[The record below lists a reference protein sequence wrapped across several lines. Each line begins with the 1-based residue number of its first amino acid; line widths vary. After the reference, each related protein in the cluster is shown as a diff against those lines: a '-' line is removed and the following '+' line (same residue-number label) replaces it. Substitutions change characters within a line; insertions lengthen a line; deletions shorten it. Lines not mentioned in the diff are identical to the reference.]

1 MEWLHIFIVFGIF
14 EVIRAAQNSSS
25 SAGNP
30 TYLVSVSRVVR
41 PDTPTTLSVT
51 VLTGSPVTVI
61 SEIIL
66 GNTSVAH
73 TQSTIKG
80 GSTKMQVLPPI
91 PEDDWSYLYPY
102 KLIVTGY
109 IGDTLIF
116 ANSTVLHSSPRNMS
130 ILLQTD
136 KPGYRP
142 EESVK
147 IRAVVISPNGKPCD
161 EDIDL
166 VIMDPRG
173 NIVQQWLSMDTVLGT
188 VDKEFQLS
196 QNPPLGRWKIVATA
210 NEVTQ
215 DKPFHVDHHV
225 VRKFEVLVEAP
236 KVLYYKDRL
245 TSSVTAQYY
254 YGKPVVGNIS
264 VVYIHSLHGIKT
276 YYEEQ
281 QMIYGTSR
289 LSLDVPDLY
298 RDNNSN
304 HYTDPYHIGLETSD
318 YIDINVQ
325 VTELLTGNAYSD
337 IARVSIVM
345 SRYGL
350 EFQQYDPIIK
360 PSLNFSAQLRLF
372 TYNDHPL
379 APVDLNRTVTITVR
393 EESAS
398 PWNPRQTPRSNSSG
412 SPNSSHPVSNFPYPS
427 GTISVKTLN
436 LSVPADGLIPL
447 HVQLSKNVTMVIIEA
462 QYEDV
467 DETLQLHTSY
477 SSPSNSYIQLRS
489 TNTPQIEK
497 PLHLIV
503 ESNFPLTVFHYVVT
517 VRGQVVAVGTL
528 NSSLFVLSPT
538 VSWIPLANV
547 LVYLIRSD
555 GEVINA
561 ALDISFTR
569 ILRNDVSLR
578 WEKDRAEPSQVVSL
592 SVSVLEAD
600 SLVGILVVDKGSKD
614 SDRSNDIT
622 EEEVMEELTKYAR
635 DEALDAM
642 MGMGDPY
649 SVFMVNGVT
658 VLTDARMS
666 GHTEPLTHEISRP
679 GRAQIPALEAEGK
692 EEPHCCRTS
701 WLWLYINMSI
711 STTESFPLT
720 VPNSMMSWVATAF
733 VISKNLGLGLSAPV
747 ELEVFK
753 HFFLYLNLPPYIIRG
768 EVLLLEVSIFNRV
781 DWHLEVVVILD
792 ESNMFD
798 LVTSE
803 GAVSL
808 AVATH
813 RVRVW
818 GKSHATVFFP
828 IRATEL
834 GHMPISLRALA
845 LYTSDSV
852 FHTIL
857 VKPEGMEQSF
867 TQTLFMEFAPTKTTL
882 SRDLEF
888 HFPAAV
894 VEGSQRAQVTVVG
907 DILGPSISGLD
918 SLIQM
923 PCGCGEQNMV
933 YFAPAVYVLQYLS
946 RVGQLDEE
954 TLSRALG
961 YMEQGY
967 QRELSYQRLDGSFS
981 AFGDI
986 DPSGSTW
993 LTAFVLKCFVQA
1005 QPFIFIDTAVLTK
1018 AAGWLRAQQTPTGAF
1033 QEPGRVIH
1041 TQLLDGLGGQLSL
1054 TAYVLVAVL
1063 EDPEYTNIFAGQ
1075 ISGAVDYLTFKLKQG
1090 ISSSYSLCLVTY
1102 ALTLAHSPFAGTA
1115 LTELMN
1121 RAQVHDGVPM
1131 WSSPDDSLA
1140 TSWQPP
1146 TADIEMAA
1154 YVLLTLYRQGIPEQG
1169 YALMKWLLQQRNY
1182 MGGFGSTQDTV
1193 IALQALSAYA
1203 TLSSSEQI
1211 NLAIRVTSATATVAS
1226 FTVDRNNYLQ
1236 YQSQEIEAKEKLH
1249 IEVSASGRGF
1259 ALFQLT
1265 TFYNIEAQEMTHR
1278 LHDAYTHEAFDLYI
1292 HIIDFDLYSVSIHI
1306 IFRLKENKVVNQT
1319 SMTILEVGLLT
1330 GFGLAQEG
1338 IPLNDLV
1345 RRVETSPGKV
1355 ILYLDSVKTTDASV
1369 LIPTTLEFKV
1379 TGVQEAAVVIYDYYE
1394 PRRKT
1399 VRTYMSETRHKM
1411 AFCDFC
1417 GEDCSQCDLQTQPVY
1432 NTVFSSHALRCV
1444 PQSLAL
1450 LLLLSLAL
1458 CF

>member
-1 MEWLHIFIVFGIF
+1 MVIVTASGVTFIGICKLREQIKHQWLRQHYQQF
-14 EVIRAAQNSSS
+14 
-25 SAGNP
+25 
-30 TYLVSVSRVVR
+30 Y
-41 PDTPTTLSVT
+41 
-51 VLTGSPVTVI
+51 
-61 SEIIL
+61 
-66 GNTSVAH
+66 
-73 TQSTIKG
+73 
-80 GSTKMQVLPPI
+80 
-91 PEDDWSYLYPY
+91 DWSYLYPY

-166 VIMDPRG
+166 DPRG

-210 NEVTQ
+210 NV
-215 DKPFHVDHHV
+215 
-225 VRKFEVLVEAP
+225 
-236 KVLYYKDRL
+236 
-245 TSSVTAQYY
+245 
-254 YGKPVVGNIS
+254 
-264 VVYIHSLHGIKT
+264 
-276 YYEEQ
+276 
-281 QMIYGTSR
+281 
-289 LSLDVPDLY
+289 
-298 RDNNSN
+298 
-304 HYTDPYHIGLETSD
+304 
-318 YIDINVQ
+318 
-325 VTELLTGNAYSD
+325 
-337 IARVSIVM
+337 
-345 SRYGL
+345 
-350 EFQQYDPIIK
+350 
-360 PSLNFSAQLRLF
+360 SLNFPDIHFLWLHNIINMYCFKLKPSFHFFGYHLSFCAVGSGQWL
-372 TYNDHPL
+372 D
-379 APVDLNRTVTITVR
+379 
-393 EESAS
+393 
-398 PWNPRQTPRSNSSG
+398 RQTERER
-412 SPNSSHPVSNFPYPS
+412 V
-427 GTISVKTLN
+427 ISKF
-436 LSVPADGLIPL
+436 S
-447 HVQLSKNVTMVIIEA
+447 
-462 QYEDV
+462 
-467 DETLQLHTSY
+467 
-477 SSPSNSYIQLRS
+477 
-489 TNTPQIEK
+489 
-497 PLHLIV
+497 
-503 ESNFPLTVFHYVVT
+503 
-517 VRGQVVAVGTL
+517 
-528 NSSLFVLSPT
+528 SSLC
-538 VSWIPLANV
+538 PL
-547 LVYLIRSD
+547 Y
-555 GEVINA
+555 
-561 ALDISFTR
+561 
-569 ILRNDVSLR
+569 
-578 WEKDRAEPSQVVSL
+578 
-592 SVSVLEAD
+592 
-600 SLVGILVVDKGSKD
+600 
-614 SDRSNDIT
+614 
-622 EEEVMEELTKYAR
+622 Y
-635 DEALDAM
+635 
-642 MGMGDPY
+642 
-649 SVFMVNGVT
+649 
-658 VLTDARMS
+658 
-666 GHTEPLTHEISRP
+666 
-679 GRAQIPALEAEGK
+679 
-692 EEPHCCRTS
+692 
-701 WLWLYINMSI
+701 SI

-781 DWHLEVVVILD
+781 DWHLEVSSTLYTASSCFI
-792 ESNMFD
+792 SRIII
-798 LVTSE
+798 
-803 GAVSL
+803 
-808 AVATH
+808 ATH

-1226 FTVDRNNYLQ
+1226 LIRQ
-1236 YQSQEIEAKEKLH
+1236 IEAKEKLH

-1292 HIIDFDLYSVSIHI
+1292 HIIDFDLYSV
-1306 IFRLKENKVVNQT
+1306 VNQT

-1355 ILYLDSVKTTDASV
+1355 ILYLDSVSLQCHFVFTFRSCFYSGT
-1369 LIPTTLEFKV
+1369 
-1379 TGVQEAAVVIYDYYE
+1379 AVVF
-1394 PRRKT
+1394 
-1399 VRTYMSETRHKM
+1399 VH
-1411 AFCDFC
+1411 
-1417 GEDCSQCDLQTQPVY
+1417 
-1432 NTVFSSHALRCV
+1432 N
-1444 PQSLAL
+1444 
-1450 LLLLSLAL
+1450 
-1458 CF
+1458 

>member
-1 MEWLHIFIVFGIF
+1 M
-14 EVIRAAQNSSS
+14 R
-25 SAGNP
+25 
-30 TYLVSVSRVVR
+30 
-41 PDTPTTLSVT
+41 
-51 VLTGSPVTVI
+51 
-61 SEIIL
+61 SEIKRDNQ
-66 GNTSVAH
+66 NTSENK
-73 TQSTIKG
+73 TDITR
-80 GSTKMQVLPPI
+80 I

-166 VIMDPRG
+166 DPRG

-210 NEVTQ
+210 NVSLNFP
-215 DKPFHVDHHV
+215 DIHFLWLHNIINMYCFKLKPSFHFFGYHLS
-225 VRKFEVLVEAP
+225 FCA
-236 KVLYYKDRL
+236 
-245 TSSVTAQYY
+245 
-254 YGKPVVGNIS
+254 VGS
-264 VVYIHSLHGIKT
+264 GQWL
-276 YYEEQ
+276 
-281 QMIYGTSR
+281 
-289 LSLDVPDLY
+289 
-298 RDNNSN
+298 
-304 HYTDPYHIGLETSD
+304 
-318 YIDINVQ
+318 
-325 VTELLTGNAYSD
+325 
-337 IARVSIVM
+337 VSIVM

-360 PSLNFSAQLRLF
+360 PSLNFSAQVHWTFLDKCF
-372 TYNDHPL
+372 VYTSAHQGIYIMIYYKP
-379 APVDLNRTVTITVR
+379 TIC
-393 EESAS
+393 
-398 PWNPRQTPRSNSSG
+398 
-412 SPNSSHPVSNFPYPS
+412 
-427 GTISVKTLN
+427 I
-436 LSVPADGLIPL
+436 
-447 HVQLSKNVTMVIIEA
+447 
-462 QYEDV
+462 
-467 DETLQLHTSY
+467 
-477 SSPSNSYIQLRS
+477 
-489 TNTPQIEK
+489 
-497 PLHLIV
+497 
-503 ESNFPLTVFHYVVT
+503 VT

-622 EEEVMEELTKYAR
+622 EEEKQ
-635 DEALDAM
+635 
-642 MGMGDPY
+642 
-649 SVFMVNGVT
+649 
-658 VLTDARMS
+658 TDRQ
-666 GHTEPLTHEISRP
+666 TERERVISKFSSSLCPL
-679 GRAQIPALEAEGK
+679 
-692 EEPHCCRTS
+692 
-701 WLWLYINMSI
+701 YYSI

-781 DWHLEVVVILD
+781 DWHLEVSSTLYTAI
-792 ESNMFD
+792 
-798 LVTSE
+798 
-803 GAVSL
+803 
-808 AVATH
+808 ATH

-857 VKPEGMEQSF
+857 VKVTEGFLQPFYRYKISVYF
-867 TQTLFMEFAPTKTTL
+867 VNLNKHYLGTTL

-1236 YQSQEIEAKEKLH
+1236 YQSQEVAVSIRH
-1249 IEVSASGRGF
+1249 VSASGRGF

-1278 LHDAYTHEAFDLYI
+1278 LHDAYTHEAFDL
-1292 HIIDFDLYSVSIHI
+1292 
-1306 IFRLKENKVVNQT
+1306 LKENKVVNQT

-1394 PRRKT
+1394 PRK
-1399 VRTYMSETRHKM
+1399 
-1411 AFCDFC
+1411 
-1417 GEDCSQCDLQTQPVY
+1417 P
-1432 NTVFSSHALRCV
+1432 
-1444 PQSLAL
+1444 
-1450 LLLLSLAL
+1450 LSLLAGQRERHSNDVSIICWNRDL
-1458 CF
+1458 MFERLL

>member
-1 MEWLHIFIVFGIF
+1 MIGV
-14 EVIRAAQNSSS
+14 
-25 SAGNP
+25 
-30 TYLVSVSRVVR
+30 TC
-41 PDTPTTLSVT
+41 TPTTPGICPFYSKQT
-51 VLTGSPVTVI
+51 SQATG
-61 SEIIL
+61 
-66 GNTSVAH
+66 
-73 TQSTIKG
+73 Q
-80 GSTKMQVLPPI
+80 
-91 PEDDWSYLYPY
+91 
-102 KLIVTGY
+102 
-109 IGDTLIF
+109 
-116 ANSTVLHSSPRNMS
+116 RN
-130 ILLQTD
+130 
-136 KPGYRP
+136 P
-142 EESVK
+142 
-147 IRAVVISPNGKPCD
+147 
-161 EDIDL
+161 
-166 VIMDPRG
+166 G

-210 NEVTQ
+210 NVSLNFP
-215 DKPFHVDHHV
+215 DIHFLWLHNIINMYCFKLKPSFHFFGYHLS
-225 VRKFEVLVEAP
+225 FCA
-236 KVLYYKDRL
+236 
-245 TSSVTAQYY
+245 
-254 YGKPVVGNIS
+254 VGS
-264 VVYIHSLHGIKT
+264 GQWL
-276 YYEEQ
+276 
-281 QMIYGTSR
+281 
-289 LSLDVPDLY
+289 
-298 RDNNSN
+298 
-304 HYTDPYHIGLETSD
+304 
-318 YIDINVQ
+318 
-325 VTELLTGNAYSD
+325 GNAYSD

-360 PSLNFSAQLRLF
+360 PSLNFSAQVHWTFLDKCF
-372 TYNDHPL
+372 VYTSAHQGIYIMIYYKP
-379 APVDLNRTVTITVR
+379 TIC
-393 EESAS
+393 
-398 PWNPRQTPRSNSSG
+398 
-412 SPNSSHPVSNFPYPS
+412 
-427 GTISVKTLN
+427 I
-436 LSVPADGLIPL
+436 
-447 HVQLSKNVTMVIIEA
+447 
-462 QYEDV
+462 
-467 DETLQLHTSY
+467 
-477 SSPSNSYIQLRS
+477 
-489 TNTPQIEK
+489 
-497 PLHLIV
+497 
-503 ESNFPLTVFHYVVT
+503 VT

-622 EEEVMEELTKYAR
+622 EEEKQ
-635 DEALDAM
+635 
-642 MGMGDPY
+642 
-649 SVFMVNGVT
+649 
-658 VLTDARMS
+658 TDRQ
-666 GHTEPLTHEISRP
+666 TERERVISKFSSSLCPL
-679 GRAQIPALEAEGK
+679 
-692 EEPHCCRTS
+692 
-701 WLWLYINMSI
+701 YYSI

-781 DWHLEVVVILD
+781 DWHLEVSSTLYTASSCFI
-792 ESNMFD
+792 SRIII
-798 LVTSE
+798 
-803 GAVSL
+803 
-808 AVATH
+808 ATH

-1226 FTVDRNNYLQ
+1226 LIRQ
-1236 YQSQEIEAKEKLH
+1236 IEAKEKLH

-1292 HIIDFDLYSVSIHI
+1292 HIIDFDLYSV
-1306 IFRLKENKVVNQT
+1306 VNQT

-1355 ILYLDSVKTTDASV
+1355 ILYLDSVSLQCHFVFTFRSCFYSGT
-1369 LIPTTLEFKV
+1369 
-1379 TGVQEAAVVIYDYYE
+1379 AVVF
-1394 PRRKT
+1394 
-1399 VRTYMSETRHKM
+1399 VH
-1411 AFCDFC
+1411 
-1417 GEDCSQCDLQTQPVY
+1417 
-1432 NTVFSSHALRCV
+1432 N
-1444 PQSLAL
+1444 
-1450 LLLLSLAL
+1450 
-1458 CF
+1458 

>member
-1 MEWLHIFIVFGIF
+1 MDRDKHV
-14 EVIRAAQNSSS
+14 
-25 SAGNP
+25 
-30 TYLVSVSRVVR
+30 YR
-41 PDTPTTLSVT
+41 PPR
-51 VLTGSPVTVI
+51 SPNKI
-61 SEIIL
+61 
-66 GNTSVAH
+66 
-73 TQSTIKG
+73 
-80 GSTKMQVLPPI
+80 I
-91 PEDDWSYLYPY
+91 PEKEKERELINDWSYLYPY

-210 NEVTQ
+210 NVSLNFP
-215 DKPFHVDHHV
+215 DIHFLWLHNIINMYCFKLKPSFHFFGYHLS
-225 VRKFEVLVEAP
+225 FCA
-236 KVLYYKDRL
+236 
-245 TSSVTAQYY
+245 
-254 YGKPVVGNIS
+254 VGS
-264 VVYIHSLHGIKT
+264 GQWLG
-276 YYEEQ
+276 
-281 QMIYGTSR
+281 G
-289 LSLDVPDLY
+289 LS
-298 RDNNSN
+298 
-304 HYTDPYHIGLETSD
+304 
-318 YIDINVQ
+318 
-325 VTELLTGNAYSD
+325 NAYSD

-360 PSLNFSAQLRLF
+360 PSLNFSAQVHWTFLDKCF
-372 TYNDHPL
+372 VYTSAHQGIYIMIYYKP
-379 APVDLNRTVTITVR
+379 TIC
-393 EESAS
+393 
-398 PWNPRQTPRSNSSG
+398 
-412 SPNSSHPVSNFPYPS
+412 
-427 GTISVKTLN
+427 I
-436 LSVPADGLIPL
+436 
-447 HVQLSKNVTMVIIEA
+447 
-462 QYEDV
+462 
-467 DETLQLHTSY
+467 
-477 SSPSNSYIQLRS
+477 
-489 TNTPQIEK
+489 
-497 PLHLIV
+497 
-503 ESNFPLTVFHYVVT
+503 VT

-622 EEEVMEELTKYAR
+622 EEEKQ
-635 DEALDAM
+635 
-642 MGMGDPY
+642 
-649 SVFMVNGVT
+649 
-658 VLTDARMS
+658 TDRQ
-666 GHTEPLTHEISRP
+666 TERERVISKFSSSLCPL
-679 GRAQIPALEAEGK
+679 
-692 EEPHCCRTS
+692 
-701 WLWLYINMSI
+701 YYSI

-747 ELEVFK
+747 EVILLLVFK

-781 DWHLEVVVILD
+781 DWHLEVSSTLYTASSCFI
-792 ESNMFD
+792 SR
-798 LVTSE
+798 
-803 GAVSL
+803 AVSL

-857 VKPEGMEQSF
+857 VKVTEGFLQPFYRYKISKPCVPHCMFCVLIFRISF
-867 TQTLFMEFAPTKTTL
+867 LFVCLLVK
-882 SRDLEF
+882 
-888 HFPAAV
+888 
-894 VEGSQRAQVTVVG
+894 G

-1054 TAYVLVAVL
+1054 TAYVLVA
-1063 EDPEYTNIFAGQ
+1063 

-1236 YQSQEIEAKEKLH
+1236 YQSQEVA
-1249 IEVSASGRGF
+1249 
-1259 ALFQLT
+1259 
-1265 TFYNIEAQEMTHR
+1265 
-1278 LHDAYTHEAFDLYI
+1278 
-1292 HIIDFDLYSVSIHI
+1292 VSIRHAKPYAI
-1306 IFRLKENKVVNQT
+1306 YRVV
-1319 SMTILEVGLLT
+1319 
-1330 GFGLAQEG
+1330 
-1338 IPLNDLV
+1338 P
-1345 RRVETSPGKV
+1345 
-1355 ILYLDSVKTTDASV
+1355 
-1369 LIPTTLEFKV
+1369 
-1379 TGVQEAAVVIYDYYE
+1379 VV
-1394 PRRKT
+1394 
-1399 VRTYMSETRHKM
+1399 
-1411 AFCDFC
+1411 
-1417 GEDCSQCDLQTQPVY
+1417 
-1432 NTVFSSHALRCV
+1432 
-1444 PQSLAL
+1444 
-1450 LLLLSLAL
+1450 
-1458 CF
+1458 

>member
-1 MEWLHIFIVFGIF
+1 
-14 EVIRAAQNSSS
+14 
-25 SAGNP
+25 
-30 TYLVSVSRVVR
+30 
-41 PDTPTTLSVT
+41 
-51 VLTGSPVTVI
+51 
-61 SEIIL
+61 
-66 GNTSVAH
+66 
-73 TQSTIKG
+73 
-80 GSTKMQVLPPI
+80 
-91 PEDDWSYLYPY
+91 
-102 KLIVTGY
+102 
-109 IGDTLIF
+109 
-116 ANSTVLHSSPRNMS
+116 STVLHSSPRNMS

-210 NEVTQ
+210 NV
-215 DKPFHVDHHV
+215 
-225 VRKFEVLVEAP
+225 
-236 KVLYYKDRL
+236 
-245 TSSVTAQYY
+245 
-254 YGKPVVGNIS
+254 
-264 VVYIHSLHGIKT
+264 
-276 YYEEQ
+276 
-281 QMIYGTSR
+281 
-289 LSLDVPDLY
+289 
-298 RDNNSN
+298 
-304 HYTDPYHIGLETSD
+304 
-318 YIDINVQ
+318 
-325 VTELLTGNAYSD
+325 
-337 IARVSIVM
+337 
-345 SRYGL
+345 
-350 EFQQYDPIIK
+350 
-360 PSLNFSAQLRLF
+360 SLNFPDIHFLWLHNIINMYCFKLKPSFHFFGYHLSFCAVGSGQWLVILGNPQL
-372 TYNDHPL
+372 H
-379 APVDLNRTVTITVR
+379 
-393 EESAS
+393 
-398 PWNPRQTPRSNSSG
+398 
-412 SPNSSHPVSNFPYPS
+412 
-427 GTISVKTLN
+427 
-436 LSVPADGLIPL
+436 
-447 HVQLSKNVTMVIIEA
+447 A

-489 TNTPQIEK
+489 TNTPQ
-497 PLHLIV
+497 
-503 ESNFPLTVFHYVVT
+503 VT

-622 EEEVMEELTKYAR
+622 EEEKQ
-635 DEALDAM
+635 
-642 MGMGDPY
+642 
-649 SVFMVNGVT
+649 
-658 VLTDARMS
+658 TDRQ
-666 GHTEPLTHEISRP
+666 TERERVISKFSSSLCPL
-679 GRAQIPALEAEGK
+679 
-692 EEPHCCRTS
+692 
-701 WLWLYINMSI
+701 YYSI

-781 DWHLEVVVILD
+781 DWHLEVSSTLY
-792 ESNMFD
+792 
-798 LVTSE
+798 T
-803 GAVSL
+803 AT
-808 AVATH
+808 TH

-857 VKPEGMEQSF
+857 VKVTEGFLQPFYRYKISVYF
-867 TQTLFMEFAPTKTTL
+867 VNLNKHYL
-882 SRDLEF
+882 GF

-1236 YQSQEIEAKEKLH
+1236 YQTKEKLH

-1259 ALFQLT
+1259 ALFQVL
-1265 TFYNIEAQEMTHR
+1265 
-1278 LHDAYTHEAFDLYI
+1278 
-1292 HIIDFDLYSVSIHI
+1292 
-1306 IFRLKENKVVNQT
+1306 LKENKVVNQT

-1355 ILYLDSVKTTDASV
+1355 ILYLDSVSLQCHFTTDASV

-1394 PRRKT
+1394 PRK
-1399 VRTYMSETRHKM
+1399 
-1411 AFCDFC
+1411 
-1417 GEDCSQCDLQTQPVY
+1417 P
-1432 NTVFSSHALRCV
+1432 
-1444 PQSLAL
+1444 
-1450 LLLLSLAL
+1450 LSLLAGQRERHSNDVSIICWNRDL
-1458 CF
+1458 MFERLL